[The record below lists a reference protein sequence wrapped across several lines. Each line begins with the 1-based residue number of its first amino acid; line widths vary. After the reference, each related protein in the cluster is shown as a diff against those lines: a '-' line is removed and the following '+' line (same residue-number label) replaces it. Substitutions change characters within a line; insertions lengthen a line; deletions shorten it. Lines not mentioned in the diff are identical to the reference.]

1 MTSYHISPI
10 THKPEP
16 CKAKIACRYGAG
28 VKHFDTKLAAEEYQE
43 AQYEREYAKQ
53 SRSPLVASRIRH
65 EHQKLN
71 HVDNPIVD
79 AELQGI
85 IDSSAR
91 SRTMVMTLSS
101 NDRYA
106 EYPVR
111 KLRYSNRADVTAAVR
126 AYDETMSYVD
136 GIKDPEQR
144 LAVLYSN
151 RDRIDADYEALR
163 KSIDL
168 SSVDADTIYEG
179 HNGGSFVIGSF
190 ATVDVDAMA
199 ADGVNVDEYR
209 HSVDKIDEAALK
221 KAVAGLGD
229 EGESMLDRNTIFFAR
244 KKSYN
249 ELNSDPRGNLYQTT
263 TGGIAAMSE
272 AHKRALLCETGL
284 MKKNITERIDSSER
298 DLLKAG
304 VKQHK
309 DAGWYFRKG
318 NGKIGFTARTNTT
331 VNHAAAVKHFGNLDF
346 AVRASGDVTVDAV
359 KARYGYRY
367 LKPAKRLYFRDISS
381 GEAERI
387 PDKPKTAYSERTR
400 A

>member
-1 MTSYHISPI
+1 MAYHISPK
-10 THKPEP
+10 THKPER
-16 CKAKIACRYGAG
+16 CVAKIGCRYGAG
-28 VKHFDTKLAAEEYQE
+28 IKHFDTLREAEDYQE
-43 AQYEREYAKQ
+43 TQYEQEYAKKAQ
-53 SRSPLVASRIRH
+53 SPLVVRRIRREH
-65 EHQKLN
+65 EQLN

-91 SRTMVMTLSS
+91 SRTMVMTLAS
-101 NDRYA
+101 NGNYA

-111 KLRYSNRADVTAAVR
+111 KLRYSNRADVAAAVKS
-126 AYDETMSYVD
+126 YDDTMSYVD

-163 KSIDL
+163 KSINL
-168 SSVDADTIYEG
+168 SGVDADTIYEG
-179 HNGGSFVIGSF
+179 RNGGSFVIGSY
-190 ATVDVDAMA
+190 ATVDVDAMS

-209 HSVDKIDEAALK
+209 PAVDQIDEAALK
-221 KAVAGLGD
+221 KAVVGLGD

-249 ELNSDPRGNLYQTT
+249 ELNSDPRGNLYQPT

-284 MKKNITERIDSSER
+284 MKKNITERIDRSER
-298 DLLKAG
+298 DLRKAG
-304 VKQHK
+304 VAKHK
-309 DAGWYFRKG
+309 DEGWYFRKG

-331 VNHAAAVKHFGNLDF
+331 VNHAAAAKHFGNLDF
-346 AVRASGDVTVDAV
+346 AKHSGGTVTVDAV
-359 KARYGYRY
+359 KEKYGYRY

-387 PDKPKTAYSERTR
+387 PDKPKTAYSERPK

>member
-1 MTSYHISPI
+1 MAYHISPK
-10 THKPEP
+10 THKPER
-16 CKAKIACRYGAG
+16 CVAKIGCRYGAG
-28 VKHFDTKLAAEEYQE
+28 VKHFGTLREAEDYQE
-43 AQYEREYAKQ
+43 TQYEQEYAKKAQ
-53 SRSPLVASRIRH
+53 SPLVARRIRREH
-65 EHQKLN
+65 EQLN

-85 IDSSAR
+85 IDSSTR
-91 SRTMVMTLSS
+91 SRTMVMTLAS
-101 NDRYA
+101 NGNYA

-111 KLRYSNRADVTAAVR
+111 KLRYSNRADVTAAVKS
-126 AYDETMSYVD
+126 YDDTMSYVD
-136 GIKDPEQR
+136 GIKDPEQK

-168 SSVDADTIYEG
+168 SGVDADTIYEG
-179 HNGGSFVIGSF
+179 HNGGSFVIGSY

-209 HSVDKIDEAALK
+209 HAVDQIDETALK
-221 KAVAGLGD
+221 KAVVELGD
-229 EGESMLDRNTIFFAR
+229 EGKSMLDRNTIFFAQ

-249 ELNSDPRGNLYQTT
+249 ELNSDPRGNLYQST

-284 MKKNITERIDSSER
+284 MKKNITERIDRSER
-298 DLLKAG
+298 DLRKAG
-304 VKQHK
+304 VAEHK
-309 DAGWYFRKG
+309 DEGWYFRKG
-318 NGKIGFTARTNTT
+318 NGKIGFTARTSTT
-331 VNHAAAVKHFGNLDF
+331 VNHAAAAKHFGNLDF
-346 AVRASGDVTVDAV
+346 AKRSVGAVTVDAV
-359 KARYGYRY
+359 KEKYGYRY

-387 PDKPKTAYSERTR
+387 PDKPKTAYSERPK

>member
-1 MTSYHISPI
+1 MTSYHISPR
-10 THKPEP
+10 THKPER
-16 CKAKIACRYGAG
+16 CTAKIACRYGAG

-53 SRSPLVASRIRH
+53 SQSPLVASRIRR
-65 EHQKLN
+65 EHQQLN

-79 AELQGI
+79 TELQGI

-91 SRTMVMTLSS
+91 SRTMVMALSS
-101 NDRYA
+101 DGKYA

-111 KLRYSNRADVTAAVR
+111 KLRYSNRADVTAAVKS
-126 AYDETMSYVD
+126 YDHTMSYVD

-168 SSVDADTIYEG
+168 SGVDADTIYEG
-179 HNGGSFVIGSF
+179 HNGGSFVIGSY
-190 ATVDVDAMA
+190 ATVDVDAMT

-209 HSVDKIDEAALK
+209 HAVDQIDEAALK

-229 EGESMLDRNTIFFAR
+229 EGKSMLDRNTIFFAR

-249 ELNSDPRGNLYQTT
+249 ELNSDVRGNLYQTT

-284 MKKNITERIDSSER
+284 MKKNITERIDRSER
-298 DLLKAG
+298 DLRKAG
-304 VKQHK
+304 IAKHK
-309 DAGWYFRKG
+309 DEGWYFRKG

-331 VNHAAAVKHFGNLDF
+331 VNHAAAAKYFGNLDF
-346 AVRASGDVTVDAV
+346 AKRSVGAVTVDAV
-359 KARYGYRY
+359 KAQYGYRY

-387 PDKPKTAYSERTR
+387 PDKPKTAYSERPK